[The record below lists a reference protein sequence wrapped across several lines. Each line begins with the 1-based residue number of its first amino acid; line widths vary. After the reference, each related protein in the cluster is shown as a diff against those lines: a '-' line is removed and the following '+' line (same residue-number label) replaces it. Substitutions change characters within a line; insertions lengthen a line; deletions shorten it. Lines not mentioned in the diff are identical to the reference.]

1 MNRYRERR
9 ISMAKAKKDRSLS
22 FLAKTPTGIQGLDE
36 ITGGGLPKGRPTLVC
51 GSAGSGKTLV
61 AMEFLVR
68 GAMEHDEP
76 GVFVS
81 FEETETEL
89 AKNVASLGWDL
100 TKLSKQKKLII
111 EHLYI
116 ERSEIEETG
125 EYNLE
130 GLFIRLQDAIDTIGA
145 KRIVLDTM
153 EALFGGFTSD
163 LIMRAEVRRL
173 FRWLKDRGLTAIITG
188 EPGEETMTR
197 HGLEEYV
204 SDCVIQLEHKVS
216 KQVSTRR
223 MRIVKY
229 RGTSHG
235 TNEYPFLI
243 NERGISILPITS
255 IGLDYEVT
263 GERISTGIERLDNM
277 LGGKG
282 YYRGSSILV
291 SGTAGTGKTS
301 IAASFADGACR
312 RGERALYFSF
322 EEAPKQ
328 IIRNMRSIGI
338 RLEPWVKRGLL
349 KFKTVRSTTY
359 GLEMHLAMLHNEIN
373 DFRPQVVVIDP
384 LSNLSISAS
393 LEEVKGMLSRV
404 IDFLKMQ
411 KITAF
416 FTDLTHG
423 GASLEA
429 TEAAISSLMDTWILL
444 RDIEYQGE
452 RNRGIYVLKS
462 RGMAHSNQIREFLIT
477 DKGIDLVDVYVG
489 LAGVLTGT
497 ARMAQEAE
505 GKAEDFIR
513 GQEISA
519 KKRELE
525 RKHKVLEARIA
536 ELRAGFE
543 AEEEELKNFLRES
556 ESKVKVFQK
565 DLKRIAKARGED

>member
-1 MNRYRERR
+1 
-9 ISMAKAKKDRSLS
+9 
-22 FLAKTPTGIQGLDE
+22 
-36 ITGGGLPKGRPTLVC
+36 
-51 GSAGSGKTLV
+51 
-61 AMEFLVR
+61 
-68 GAMEHDEP
+68 MEHDEP

-81 FEETETEL
+81 FEETEPEL

-111 EHLYI
+111 EYLYI

-204 SDCVIQLEHKVS
+204 SDCVIQLDHKVS

-263 GERISTGIERLDNM
+263 GETISTGIERLDNM

-291 SGTAGTGKTS
+291 SGTAGTGKSS

-338 RLEPWVKRGLL
+338 RLEPWVKRGLF
-349 KFKTVRSTTY
+349 KFKTMRSTAY

-384 LSNLSISAS
+384 LSNLSITAS

-429 TEAAISSLMDTWILL
+429 TESAISSLMDTWILL

-452 RNRGIYVLKS
+452 RNRAIYVLKS
-462 RGMAHSNQIREFLIT
+462 RGMPHSNQVREFLIT

-505 GKAEDFIR
+505 EKAEGFIR

-519 KKRELE
+519 KKREFE
-525 RKHKVLEARIA
+525 RKRKVLEARVA

-543 AEEEELKNFLRES
+543 AEEEELKKFIREGELRE
-556 ESKVKVFQK
+556 KVLQQEHKK
-565 DLKRIAKARGED
+565 MAKARGED

>member
-1 MNRYRERR
+1 
-9 ISMAKAKKDRSLS
+9 MAKAKKDRSLS
-22 FLAKTPTGIQGLDE
+22 FLAKAPTGIQGLDE

-51 GSAGSGKTLV
+51 GSAGSGKTLL

-81 FEETETEL
+81 FEETEPEL

-111 EHLYI
+111 EYLYI

-204 SDCVIQLEHKVS
+204 SDCVIQLDHKVS

-291 SGTAGTGKTS
+291 SGTAGTGKSS

-338 RLEPWVKRGLL
+338 RLEPWVKRGLF
-349 KFKTVRSTTY
+349 KFKTVRSMTY

-384 LSNLSISAS
+384 LSNLSITAS

-429 TEAAISSLMDTWILL
+429 TESAISSLMDTWILL

-452 RNRGIYVLKS
+452 RNRGIYILKS
-462 RGMAHSNQIREFLIT
+462 RGMPHSNQVREFLIT

-505 GKAEDFIR
+505 EKAEGFIR

-519 KKRELE
+519 KKREFE
-525 RKHKVLEARIA
+525 RKRKVLEARIA

-543 AEEEELKNFLRES
+543 AEEEDLKNFIRES

>member
-505 GKAEDFIR
+505 EKAEDFIR

>member
-1 MNRYRERR
+1 MNSFRKRR
-9 ISMAKAKKDRSLS
+9 ISMAKAKKNPSLPS
-22 FLAKTPTGIQGLDE
+22 LAKSPTGIRGLDE

-51 GSAGSGKTLV
+51 GAAGSGKTLL

-68 GAMEHDEP
+68 GAMEYDEP

-89 AKNVASLGWDL
+89 TKNVGSLGWDL
-100 TKLSKQKKLII
+100 TRLSRQKKLMI
-111 EHLYI
+111 EYIYI

-130 GLFIRLQDAIDTIGA
+130 GLFIRLQDAIDAIGA

-163 LIMRAEVRRL
+163 LIMRAEIRRL
-173 FRWLKDRGLTAIITG
+173 FRWLKEKGLTAIITG

-204 SDCVIQLEHKVS
+204 SDCVIQLDHKVS
-216 KQVSTRR
+216 EQVATRR
-223 MRIVKY
+223 IRIVKY
-229 RGTSHG
+229 RGSIHG

-243 NERGISILPITS
+243 EETGISILPITS
-255 IGLDYEVT
+255 LGLDYRVT
-263 GERISTGIERLDNM
+263 TERISTGIERLDNM

-282 YYRGSSILV
+282 YYRGTSILV

-301 IAASFADGACR
+301 IAASFTDAACR

-328 IIRNMRSIGI
+328 IIRNMASIGI
-338 RLEPWVKRGLL
+338 MLEPWMKKGLL
-349 KFKTVRSTTY
+349 KFKAVRSATY
-359 GLEMHLAMLHNEIN
+359 GLEMHLAMLHKEVNN
-373 DFRPQVVVIDP
+373 FKPKVVVIDP
-384 LSNLSISAS
+384 LSNLSESATQV
-393 LEEVKGMLSRV
+393 EIKGMLSRV

-411 KITAF
+411 EITSI

-429 TEAAISSLMDTWILL
+429 TTTAVSSLMDTWILL
-444 RDIEYQGE
+444 RDIEIQGQ

-462 RGMAHSNQIREFLIT
+462 RGMAHSNQIREFLLS
-477 DKGIDLVDVYVG
+477 DKGIDLLDVYVG
-489 LAGVLTGT
+489 PSGVLTGT
-497 ARMAQEAE
+497 ARITREAE
-505 GKAEDFIR
+505 EKATRLIR
-513 GQEISA
+513 DQEVSL

-525 RKHKVLEARIA
+525 RRHKALEARITT
-536 ELRAGFE
+536 LRAEFE
-543 AEEEELKNFLRES
+543 AEEEELKRFIEGAQSREDVLDK
-556 ESKVKVFQK
+556 ERERMAKV
-565 DLKRIAKARGED
+565 RGRD

>member
-505 GKAEDFIR
+505 EKAEDFIR

-519 KKRELE
+519 KKREFE